1 MQTEAQ
7 NTSTPI
13 LKKTRVNTP
22 DTLEEETDKE
32 TMVSLNQEHLICI
45 LKVSY
50 NFFLRLFFNGKISR
64 VSWLYILV

>member
-7 NTSTPI
+7 STSTPI

-32 TMVSLNQEHLICI
+32 TMVSFNQAHLI

-50 NFFLRLFFNGKISR
+50 KFFPKENLLPIKQRMEFWEFL
-64 VSWLYILV
+64 